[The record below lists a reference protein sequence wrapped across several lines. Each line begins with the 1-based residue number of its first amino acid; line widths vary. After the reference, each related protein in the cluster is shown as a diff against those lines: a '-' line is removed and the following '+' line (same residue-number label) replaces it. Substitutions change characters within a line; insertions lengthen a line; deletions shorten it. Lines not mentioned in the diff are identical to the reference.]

1 MLRFAAI
8 PTPCQAEALI
18 LSCLEPLMST
28 PLHPSADLEL
38 QADVLIIGGGLA
50 GTWAGVAAARE
61 GARVVLV
68 DKGYCGTSG
77 VTATAGPGHWWVAP
91 DAGLRQ
97 AAIDK
102 RLATAFGLADPHW
115 MARAIDTTWT
125 SLPGLQGY
133 YHFPTDAQGVTHYRG
148 LRGPEYMR
156 GMRRLALDSG
166 VTVLDHS
173 PALELLRDAHGTL
186 AGARGWR
193 RQAGG
198 HWQVQAP
205 AVVLASGG
213 CAFLSSLLGSHN
225 NTGDGYLM
233 GAEAGAELS
242 GMEFSN
248 YYCIAAAGSSM
259 TRSMVYSF
267 GQYYDAHDRELPI
280 SQGPGFTEQL
290 ARALLNGPVYCRL
303 HRVPHDIRQQLPTI
317 QPNLMLPF
325 DRRGIDPYRQRFAVT
340 LHPEGTIR
348 GVGGL
353 RLINEDCQTSVAGLY
368 AAGDAASREPIAGA
382 TSGGGAQNSAW
393 ALSTGQWAG
402 RAAARHALQK
412 GRTGGALLGFA
423 GLGLN
428 ATVQDSQAVIR
439 GIQDE
444 VHPLDKNLFRSG
456 AQIQRSLQA
465 LDNVWDQLRH
475 AAASPL
481 GNPLRA
487 RELAAM
493 AATARWCYRA
503 AEQRQESRGMHQR
516 SDCPAQL
523 ARFDAH
529 LRIGGLDHNWH
540 RFDALQPQPATPHC
554 AQGAPA

>member
-1 MLRFAAI
+1 MTASSHR
-8 PTPCQAEALI
+8 P
-18 LSCLEPLMST
+18 
-28 PLHPSADLEL
+28 ADLEL

-50 GTWAGVAAARE
+50 GTWAAVAAARE

-68 DKGYCGTSG
+68 DKGFCGTSG

-102 RLATAFGLADPHW
+102 RLATAYGLASAHW

-125 SLPGLQGY
+125 SLPGIHGY
-133 YHFPTDAQGVTHYRG
+133 YDFPTDAQGVTHYRG
-148 LRGPEYMR
+148 LRGPEYLR
-156 GMRRLALDSG
+156 GMRRLALDNG
-166 VTVLDHS
+166 VTILDHS

-198 HWQVQAP
+198 GWQVQAP
-205 AVVLASGG
+205 STVLASGG
-213 CAFLSSLLGSHN
+213 CAFLSNLLGSHT

-233 GAEAGAELS
+233 GVEAGAELS

-259 TRSMVYSF
+259 TRSMIYSF
-267 GQYYDAHDRELPI
+267 GQYYDASDRELPI

-290 ARALLNGPVYCRL
+290 TRALLDGPVYCRL
-303 HRVPHDIRQQLPTI
+303 HRVPQDIRQQLPTI

-353 RLINEDCQTSVAGLY
+353 RLVNDDCETGVPGLY

-402 RAAARHALQK
+402 RAAARRALQHA
-412 GRTGGALLGFA
+412 RSTGALLGFA
-423 GLGLN
+423 GPGLHT
-428 ATVQDSQAVIR
+428 TVKDSQAVLR
-439 GIQDE
+439 RIQDE

-465 LDNVWDQLRH
+465 LDSVWDEVRH
-475 AAASPL
+475 AVASPAD
-481 GNPLRA
+481 NPLRA

-516 SDCPAQL
+516 SDCPEQL
-523 ARFDAH
+523 TRFDAH
-529 LRIGGLDHNWH
+529 LRIGGLDHHWQ
-540 RFDALQPQPATPHC
+540 RFDAVQPQPAPALHL
-554 AQGAPA
+554 QGVTA

>member
-1 MLRFAAI
+1 MTA
-8 PTPCQAEALI
+8 P
-18 LSCLEPLMST
+18 LSRTLT
-28 PLHPSADLEL
+28 LEL

-50 GTWAGVAAARE
+50 GTWAAVAAARE

-77 VTATAGPGHWWVAP
+77 VTATAGPGHWWVPPAP
-91 DAGLRQ
+91 GMRE

-102 RLATAFGLADPHW
+102 RLSTAYGLADARW

-125 SLPGLQGY
+125 SLPSISGY
-133 YHFPTDAQGVTHYRG
+133 YDFPVDDQGVVQYRG
-148 LRGPEYMR
+148 LRGQEYLR
-156 GMRRLALDSG
+156 GMRRLALDHG
-166 VTVLDHS
+166 VTILDHS

-198 HWQVQAP
+198 DWQVRAA

-213 CAFLSSLLGSHN
+213 CAFLSHLLGSHT

-233 GAEAGAELS
+233 AVEAGAELS

-248 YYCIAAAGSSM
+248 YYCIAAAGSSI

-267 GQYYDAHDRELPI
+267 GEYFDASDRPLPI
-280 SQGPGFTEQL
+280 GPGPDFTEQL
-290 ARALLNGPVYCRL
+290 ARALLEGPVYCRL
-303 HRVPHDIRQQLPTI
+303 NRVPQDIRQQLPTI

-325 DRRGIDPYRQRFAVT
+325 DRRGIDPYTQRFAVT

-353 RLINEDCQTSVAGLY
+353 RLVNDDCETRVPGLY

-402 RAAARHALQK
+402 RAAARRARQSQPPATAVH
-412 GRTGGALLGFA
+412 GFDGA
-423 GLGLN
+423 GLTH
-428 ATVQDSQAVIR
+428 TVADSPALIR
-439 GIQDE
+439 QIQNE

-456 AQIQRSLQA
+456 AQLDRSLQA
-465 LDNVWDQLRH
+465 LDNVWDHVRH
-475 AAASPL
+475 GTQPIVD
-481 GNPLRA
+481 NPLRA
-487 RELAAM
+487 RELVAM
-493 AATARWCYRA
+493 AATARWCYHA
-503 AEQRQESRGMHQR
+503 AEQRRESRGMHQR
-516 SDCPAQL
+516 SDQPEQL
-523 ARFDAH
+523 TRFDAH
-529 LRIGGLDHNWH
+529 LRIGGLDQPWH
-540 RFDALQPQPATPHC
+540 RFDAIQPSPHLEETPA
-554 AQGAPA
+554 